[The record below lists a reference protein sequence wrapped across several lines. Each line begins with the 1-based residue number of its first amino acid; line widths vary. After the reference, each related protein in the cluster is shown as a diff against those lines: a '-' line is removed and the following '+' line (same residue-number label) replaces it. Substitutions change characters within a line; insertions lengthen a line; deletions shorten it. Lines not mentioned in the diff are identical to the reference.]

1 VRSGAA
7 RHYEGNDQIVPEA
20 HRSLHSAKG
29 PIREGIE
36 MPASV
41 GYLVIDSTDP
51 VQLAPFWCALLNVQ
65 VDTTIG
71 DGQFIVLSKAEDG
84 LTVGFQQVPEV
95 SQTVPKTKNKL
106 HLDVRVG
113 EDDVAAVVA
122 KLRERG
128 ATFLWTGEQGPH
140 TWVTLADPEGNEFC
154 VSK

>member
-1 VRSGAA
+1 M
-7 RHYEGNDQIVPEA
+7 EP
-20 HRSLHSAKG
+20 
-29 PIREGIE
+29 
-36 MPASV
+36 PAGSPQ
-41 GYLVIDSTDP
+41 GG
-51 VQLAPFWCALLNVQ
+51 LALDILFL
-65 VDTTIG
+65 
-71 DGQFIVLSKAEDG
+71 K
-84 LTVGFQQVPEV
+84 VPEV